1 MRIILLVLVSVNLL
15 FANVNFWSE
24 LNRAT
29 IILFGGDLRDGNITK
44 DNFLLKSKEKLKST
58 SQERIN
64 FYKNIINVVKNEPVK
79 IDDEAIDFYNEE
91 KAIEKTFELE
101 NLKTRKKSLNNIS
114 VNFKLLRFELDK
126 KIYDFLRNITYDL
139 DNLNIANVKYRVE
152 SEKIFLGYFNQDI
165 KMFKDDMVKFKENKR
180 RKTEI
185 ILQQIDNDIKELEVR
200 LNMYKN
206 FIDYLYEQKDEI
218 FEEKSVVKQLALN
231 KSIDVVNQI
240 SNGNEYI
247 AKINKYLVYI
257 HTDIGRLT
265 IFFIVIIFFWLMRYF
280 SDHLFIPFLKKKL
293 DTPEEDAYDVMLYN
307 FDNIKKPLTYL
318 VRIFGVDLAV
328 DVLTYPKESPEVVNH
343 IFSLM
348 YIISIA
354 WLLMVLIDLIVAI
367 FMESQA
373 KKSKKEL
380 RKELVNLMIKV
391 SKVIVFITS
400 SLIFLNQLGFDI
412 TAILTSLGIGGFAV
426 ALAAKD
432 TIANFFSS
440 LKIIFEEAFSQ
451 GDWIESGD
459 IAGTVVE
466 LGFGSTKV
474 RTFDNA
480 LISVPN
486 SVLANQ
492 SVKNW
497 SKRSVGRRIKM
508 HIGVTYNSNRKDLQK
523 AVEEIKE
530 LFENHPSIATERKTR
545 TTAKA
550 SRLVKVEDKYGI
562 KKTLLVYLDQFSAS
576 SMDILIYAFT
586 KSVVWNEW
594 LETKEELLYE
604 IWKIL
609 EKNNLEF
616 AFPSQSL
623 YIENQNIDRIE
634 EAQNPH
640 TEI

>member
-185 ILQQIDNDIKELEVR
+185 ILQQIDDDIKELEVR